1 MKFLLASVFVIALS
15 FGAFAQEGAE
25 KKKPTEA
32 DKAAAFDSDGK
43 ITRGAELGD
52 SEMVSLADVMKDPD
66 KFAGKTVM
74 VKGFVV
80 RSCKME
86 GCWAELA
93 PSMDSKTTVR
103 VKFKDHGFFIPL
115 KSEGFKAKAE
125 GVFSVKVLS
134 KEEVDHLIE
143 DGSKFE
149 NRNEDGTV
157 SEISFLASGIVLT
170 KAE

>member
-15 FGAFAQEGAE
+15 FGAFAQDGAE
-25 KKKPTEA
+25 KKKPTDA
-32 DKAAAFDSDGK
+32 DKVATFDADGT
-43 ITRGAELGD
+43 ITRGAPIGE
-52 SEMVSLADVMKDPD
+52 SEVVSLADVIKDPS
-66 KFAGKTVM
+66 KYAGKSVV
-74 VKGFVV
+74 VKGYVV

-93 PSMDSKTTVR
+93 PAMDSKKTVR

-115 KSEGFKAKAE
+115 KSEGFKAKTE
-125 GVFSVKVLS
+125 GVFSVKTLS

-157 SEISFLASGIVLT
+157 DEISFMASGIVLT

>member
-1 MKFLLASVFVIALS
+1 MKIFLASVFVLVLS
-15 FGAFAQEGAE
+15 FGAFAQEGTE
-25 KKKPTEA
+25 KKKPTDA
-32 DKAAAFDSDGK
+32 DKVAEFDSKGK
-43 ITRGAELGD
+43 ISRGDALGD
-52 SEMVSLADVMKDPD
+52 SEMVSLAKVMKDPETY
-66 KFAGKTVM
+66 AGKSVM
-74 VKGFVV
+74 VKGYVV
-80 RSCKME
+80 RSCKKE

-93 PSMDSKTTVR
+93 PSMDAKTTVR

-115 KSEGFKAKAE
+115 ASEGFKAKAE
-125 GVFSVKVLS
+125 GVFSVKILS